1 MVKSEE
7 VKKSPKSGSC
17 PRYAPGTTAEP
28 CLPCV
33 ITKTGLDIGRYICSV
48 WFGLPVLWGELL
60 PQPRE
65 PLLQVIIVLPGRA
78 FRSLRTRRFLARHPL
93 SPKSRLLSPDTGGNV
108 AEALE
113 RTDLPLIHYLGQ
125 AVRVLEG
132 ALEDLLP
139 LRDQPLQEV
148 R

>member
-48 WFGLPVLWGELL
+48 SFGDACSGLL
-60 PQPRE
+60 DPNT
-65 PLLQVIIVLPGRA
+65 LL
-78 FRSLRTRRFLARHPL
+78 RRFLPL
-93 SPKSRLLSPDTGGNV
+93 HQEDELVPACTREGHGHVKEDEFVGP
-108 AEALE
+108 
-113 RTDLPLIHYLGQ
+113 Q
-125 AVRVLEG
+125 RV
-132 ALEDLLP
+132 
-139 LRDQPLQEV
+139 
-148 R
+148 